1 MNSTR
6 ATVSKI
12 LTYSI
17 VDGPGNRLVIFLQ
30 GCNFVCAAC
39 HNPHTIGECNHCG
52 DCVPACH
59 VDALSLVDGR
69 IAYDPVACDHCD
81 ACLDACPISANPM
94 VREYSVA
101 EILALAREHRPFL
114 TGVTVSGGEPT
125 KQLDFIIE
133 LFRAIKSDEE
143 LAELSCFID
152 SNGHLSA
159 SGWESVLSVTDGVM
173 LDIKSFDNAT
183 HQALTGVQ
191 NAASLDSARL
201 LHAAGKLFEL
211 RFLLIPGS
219 TDSDAELHDLIR
231 FVKELGTGT
240 RVRLNAF
247 QHHGVKGEALGWE
260 KMTKAGVDRVAER
273 LRASIY
279 PPALVEV
286 EPQQRCETAERGDG
300 GELAGRGQVERGA
313 LRAR

>member
-1 MNSTR
+1 MSSTR

-39 HNPHTIGECNHCG
+39 HNPHTIGACDHCG
-52 DCVPACH
+52 ECIPACH

-69 IAYDPVACDHCD
+69 IAYDPTACDHCD
-81 ACLDACPISANPM
+81 ECLDVCPISANPM

-101 EILALAREHRPFL
+101 EILELAREHRPFL

-125 KQLDFIIE
+125 KQLDFVIE

-152 SNGHLSA
+152 SNGHLDA
-159 SGWESVLSVTDGVM
+159 SGWENVLPVTDGVM
-173 LDIKSFDNAT
+173 LDIKGFDNPT
-183 HQALTGVQ
+183 HQSLTGMQ
-191 NAASLDSARL
+191 NVKSLESARL
-201 LHAAGKLFEL
+201 LKTAEKLYEL
-211 RFLLIPGS
+211 RFLLVPGK
-219 TDSDAELHDLIR
+219 TDSDAELESLIR
-231 FVKELGTGT
+231 FAQELGADT

-260 KMTKAGVDRVAER
+260 KMSEAGVDKVAER
-273 LRASIY
+273 LRAAGIDNVAT
-279 PPALVEV
+279 PEV
-286 EPQQRCETAERGDG
+286 YI
-300 GELAGRGQVERGA
+300 
-313 LRAR
+313 

>member
-1 MNSTR
+1 MSSTR

-30 GCNFVCAAC
+30 GCNFDCAAC
-39 HNPHTIGECNHCG
+39 HNPHTIGACDHCG
-52 DCVPACH
+52 ECIPACH

-69 IAYDPVACDHCD
+69 IAYDPTACDHCD
-81 ACLDACPISANPM
+81 ECLDVCPISANPM

-101 EILALAREHRPFL
+101 EILELAREHRPFL

-125 KQLDFIIE
+125 KQLDFVIE

-152 SNGHLSA
+152 SNGHLDA
-159 SGWESVLSVTDGVM
+159 SGWENVLPVTDGVM
-173 LDIKSFDNAT
+173 LDIKGFDNPT
-183 HQALTGVQ
+183 HQSLTGMQ
-191 NAASLDSARL
+191 NVKSLESARL
-201 LHAAGKLFEL
+201 LKTAEKLYEL
-211 RFLLIPGS
+211 RFLLVPGK
-219 TDSDAELHDLIR
+219 TDSDAELESLIR
-231 FVKELGTGT
+231 FAQELGADT

-260 KMTKAGVDRVAER
+260 KMSEAGVDKVAER
-273 LRASIY
+273 LRAAGIDNVAT
-279 PPALVEV
+279 PEV
-286 EPQQRCETAERGDG
+286 YI
-300 GELAGRGQVERGA
+300 
-313 LRAR
+313 